1 MPRLGGV
8 LAVVEDR
15 VPGGPEQGLVV
26 EEEEVRI
33 EDGGAV
39 VAGAGRDRLPRGTDL
54 GPYLLERPDQRFPL
68 GLGVA
73 RRAGR
78 NLGIQG
84 AEVAR
89 RPGHDPRRSGK
100 PGQRPPGIGRR
111 GRRNDGRSGSGGGG
125 VALGGAPWQGGGGG
139 GWGRRP

>member
-54 GPYLLERPDQRFPL
+54 GSYLLERPDQRFPL

-89 RPGHDPRRSGK
+89 RPGHDSRRSGQS
-100 PGQRPPGIGRR
+100 GQRPPGIGRR
-111 GRRNDGRSGSGGGG
+111 GRRRDGRWGSGGGG
-125 VALGGAPWQGGGGG
+125 WVVGAPPCPDGARGGGG
-139 GWGRRP
+139 